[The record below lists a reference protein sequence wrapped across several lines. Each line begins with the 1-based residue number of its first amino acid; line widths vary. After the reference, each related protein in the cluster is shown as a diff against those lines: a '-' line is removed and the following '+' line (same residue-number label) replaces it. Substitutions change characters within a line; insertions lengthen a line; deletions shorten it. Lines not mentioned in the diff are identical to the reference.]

1 MTRREIKLSNRLA
14 IVMGASPTG
23 LAAVRGM
30 GKKGIRVRVADFKAD
45 RPAFHSRFNHG
56 PAIVGDTVEQIIDN
70 ILTTTQQE
78 PLPPIVIP
86 TSDAMVLGLVK
97 HRQRYLGKLKTFQ
110 AIENG
115 LAASVTDKASFYQQC
130 LDADVPTAKTA
141 FPQNGDEV
149 LALEKSFEFP
159 LLLKPVLGHLWR
171 ERLKGHKLLVANS
184 HSDLKQIVDSFGDDA
199 AGLMVQEL
207 IPGPEKDIWIGGVYR
222 GENGQHDGCF
232 VGQKT
237 RQYPP
242 NFGSASY
249 AKSMYKPEIEDLSW
263 KFLDAVDYRG
273 ICGTEFKLDRRDGQ
287 YKIIEVNPRPTL
299 WFHLVS
305 ASGMNLF
312 EFAFHDLAGQRLPT
326 PITPQIPGVRWCF
339 QDKDFLTWAH
349 HLKRMNLSPLLT
361 TFSPWNHG
369 AVVSLHD
376 SQPFLRL
383 PLYYMRRMRERF
395 FNR

>member
-1 MTRREIKLSNRLA
+1 MTRREIKLSDRLA

-56 PAIVGDTVEQIIDN
+56 SAIVGDTAEQIIDN
-70 ILTTTQQE
+70 ILTATQQE
-78 PLPPIVIP
+78 SQPPIVIP
-86 TSDAMVLGLVK
+86 TSDAMVLGLVE
-97 HRQRYLGKLKTFQ
+97 HRQRYQGKLKTYQ

-141 FPQNGDEV
+141 FPQSGDEI
-149 LALEKSFEFP
+149 LALAASFQFP
-159 LLLKPVLGHLWR
+159 LLLKPVFGHLWR

-184 HSDLKQIVDSFGDDA
+184 RSDLKQIVDSLGDDA

-249 AKSMYKPEIEDLSW
+249 AKSIYKSEIEDLSW

-273 ICGTEFKLDRRDGQ
+273 ICGTEFKLSL
-287 YKIIEVNPRPTL
+287 IHISEPTRP
-299 WFHLVS
+299 
-305 ASGMNLF
+305 
-312 EFAFHDLAGQRLPT
+312 
-326 PITPQIPGVRWCF
+326 
-339 QDKDFLTWAH
+339 
-349 HLKRMNLSPLLT
+349 
-361 TFSPWNHG
+361 
-369 AVVSLHD
+369 
-376 SQPFLRL
+376 
-383 PLYYMRRMRERF
+383 Y
-395 FNR
+395 